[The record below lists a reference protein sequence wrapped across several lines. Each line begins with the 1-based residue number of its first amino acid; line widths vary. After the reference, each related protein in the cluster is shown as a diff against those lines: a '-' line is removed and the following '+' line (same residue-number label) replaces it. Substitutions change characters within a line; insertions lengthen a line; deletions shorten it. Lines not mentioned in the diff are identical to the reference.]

1 MAADPRPVLVAFL
14 GGMGGSPVEEMLA
27 EALRA
32 AALDSLEE
40 ALGTGA
46 FAGALLATDTLDRL
60 GPLPAGVTIDPDRGP
75 FDFGRRLAGLIE
87 QHDIES
93 AVYFGAGS
101 VPLLRGSDFA
111 AIASG
116 LRAASRVVIS
126 NNFYSGD
133 LIAFRPASAL
143 LGVEPPA
150 ADNALPRLLRD
161 QAGLESLPLPRS
173 TATQFNIDSPADL
186 AALALHGGASAEGGQ
201 TRPWRARLGGSA
213 PSGGPRLSCLLSS
226 LDLDVTLY
234 QRCLPLLTDPS
245 AEVLVAGRVG
255 SQVWQ
260 YLERETACRIRVFSE
275 ERGMVAA
282 QRVSAVGGRGS
293 ARSLLAYHLQA
304 VGLARFFEELATLGD
319 AAFID
324 TRVLLA
330 HLGLHPSRADRFLSD
345 LGRAS
350 EIEDPFL
357 RGFTEAAARA
367 AIPVVLGGHS
377 LVSGSLMALIEV
389 AWRAYDRTLR

>member
-1 MAADPRPVLVAFL
+1 MAADPRPVLVTFL
-14 GGMGGSPVEEMLA
+14 GGMGGSPAEEMLA
-27 EALRA
+27 ESLRA

-46 FAGALLATDTLDRL
+46 FAGGLLAADTPDRL
-60 GPLPAGVTIDPDRGP
+60 GRLPPGVTVDPDSGS
-75 FDFGRRLAGLIE
+75 FHFGRRLTELIE
-87 QHDIES
+87 QHHIES
-93 AVYFGAGS
+93 IVYFGAGS

-116 LRAASRVVIS
+116 LGAAPRVVIS

-143 LGVEPPA
+143 LGVEPPPT
-150 ADNALPRLLRD
+150 DNALPRLLRD

-173 TATQFNIDSPADL
+173 AATQFNIDSPADL
-186 AALALHGGASAEGGQ
+186 VALALHGGA
-201 TRPWRARLGGSA
+201 
-213 PSGGPRLSCLLSS
+213 GPRLSCLLSS
-226 LDLDVTLY
+226 LNLDMAPY

-260 YLERETACRIRVFSE
+260 YLERESACRVRVFSE

-282 QRVSAVGGRGS
+282 QRASAGGKRGGV
-293 ARSLLAYHLQA
+293 RSLLAYHLQA
-304 VGLARFFEELATLGD
+304 VGVARFFEELATLGD

-345 LGRAS
+345 LGRAG
-350 EIEDPFL
+350 EIEDTFL
-357 RGFTEAAARA
+357 REFTEAAAGA
-367 AIPVVLGGHS
+367 TIPVVLGGHS

-389 AWRAYDRTLR
+389 AWREHDRALG

>member
-1 MAADPRPVLVAFL
+1 
-14 GGMGGSPVEEMLA
+14 MGGSPVEEMLA

-46 FAGALLATDTLDRL
+46 FAGALLATDTPERP
-60 GPLPAGVTIDPDRGP
+60 GPLPPGVTVDPDRGP
-75 FDFGRRLAGLIE
+75 FHFGQRLAGLIE
-87 QHDIES
+87 QHHIES

-116 LRAASRVVIS
+116 LGAASRVVIS

-201 TRPWRARLGGSA
+201 TAARLGGSA
-213 PSGGPRLSCLLSS
+213 PGGGPRLSCLLSS

-260 YLERETACRIRVFSE
+260 FLERETACRIRVFSE

-282 QRVSAVGGRGS
+282 QRVSADGGRGS

-357 RGFTEAAARA
+357 REFTEGAARA

-389 AWRAYDRTLR
+389 AWREYDRTLR

>member
-1 MAADPRPVLVAFL
+1 MAVDSRPVLVAFL

-46 FAGALLATDTLDRL
+46 FADALLATDTPDRL
-60 GPLPAGVTIDPDRGP
+60 GRLPPGVTVDPDRGS
-75 FDFGRRLAGLIE
+75 FHFGRRLAGLIE
-87 QHDIES
+87 QHHIES
-93 AVYFGAGS
+93 VVYFGAGS

-186 AALALHGGASAEGGQ
+186 AALALHGGA
-201 TRPWRARLGGSA
+201 
-213 PSGGPRLSCLLSS
+213 GPRLSCLLSS
-226 LDLDVTLY
+226 LDLDIAPYRL
-234 QRCLPLLTDPS
+234 CLPLLTDPS
-245 AEVLVAGRVG
+245 AEMLVAGRVG

-260 YLERETACRIRVFSE
+260 YLERETACRVRVFSE

-282 QRVSAVGGRGS
+282 QRVSAGGERGG
-293 ARSLLAYHLQA
+293 ARSLIAYHLQA
-304 VGLARFFEELATLGD
+304 VGLTRFFEELATLGD

-345 LGRAS
+345 LGRAT
-350 EIEDPFL
+350 EIEDTFL
-357 RGFTEAAARA
+357 REFTEAAAKA

-389 AWRAYDRTLR
+389 AWREYDRTLR

>member
-1 MAADPRPVLVAFL
+1 VATDPRPVLVAFL

-46 FAGALLATDTLDRL
+46 FAGALLATDTPDRL
-60 GPLPAGVTIDPDRGP
+60 GPLPPGVTVDPDRGP
-75 FDFGRRLAGLIE
+75 FHFGRRLAGLIE
-87 QHDIES
+87 QHHIES
-93 AVYFGAGS
+93 VVYFGAGS

-116 LRAASRVVIS
+116 LGAASRVVIS
-126 NNFYSGD
+126 NNLYSGD

-161 QAGLESLPLPRS
+161 QAGLESLPLPR
-173 TATQFNIDSPADL
+173 TAATQFNIDSPADL
-186 AALALHGGASAEGGQ
+186 AALALHGGASTEGGSVS
-201 TRPWRARLGGSA
+201 G
-213 PSGGPRLSCLLSS
+213 GGPRLSCLLSS
-226 LDLDVTLY
+226 LDLDMTLY

-260 YLERETACRIRVFSE
+260 YLERETACRIRLFSE

-282 QRVSAVGGRGS
+282 QRVVAGGRPGS

-304 VGLARFFEELATLGD
+304 VGVTRFFEELATLGD

-357 RGFTEAAARA
+357 REFTEAAAKA
-367 AIPVVLGGHS
+367 AIPVMLGGHS

-389 AWRAYDRTLR
+389 AWREYDRTLG

>member
-1 MAADPRPVLVAFL
+1 MALDPRPVLVAFL

-27 EALRA
+27 EALRG

-46 FAGALLATDTLDRL
+46 FAGAFLATDAPDRL
-60 GPLPAGVTIDPDRGP
+60 HRPPAGVTVDADSGP
-75 FDFGRRLAGLIE
+75 FHFGRRLAGVIE
-87 QHDIES
+87 HHHIES
-93 AVYFGAGS
+93 IVYFGAGS

-116 LRAASRVVIS
+116 LGAAKGGVIS

-150 ADNALPRLLRD
+150 SDNALPRLLRD
-161 QAGLESLPLPRS
+161 QAGLESQPLPRS

-186 AALALHGGASAEGGQ
+186 AALALHGG
-201 TRPWRARLGGSA
+201 
-213 PSGGPRLSCLLSS
+213 GGPRLSCLLSS
-226 LDLDVTLY
+226 LELEMPAY
-234 QRCLPLLTDPS
+234 RRCLPLLTDPA

-260 YLERETACRIRVFSE
+260 YLERETACRVRVFSE
-275 ERGMVAA
+275 ERGMMAG
-282 QRVSAVGGRGS
+282 QRALAGVGRG
-293 ARSLLAYHLQA
+293 ARSLLAYHLLA
-304 VGLARFFEELATLGD
+304 VGLPRFFEELATLSD

-345 LGRAS
+345 LGRAD
-350 EIEDPFL
+350 EIEDARL
-357 RGFTEAAARA
+357 RQFTQAAAEA
-367 AIPVVLGGHS
+367 SVPVVLGGHS
-377 LVSGSLMALIEV
+377 LVAGSLMALIEV
-389 AWRAYDRTLR
+389 AWREYDRANSP

>member
-1 MAADPRPVLVAFL
+1 MAEDPRPALVVFL

-27 EALRA
+27 GALRA
-32 AALDSLEE
+32 AAIDSLDE

-46 FAGALLATDTLDRL
+46 FAGAILATDAPDRL
-60 GPLPAGVTIDPDRGP
+60 PAPLPSGVTVDPDRGP
-75 FDFGRRLAGLIE
+75 FQFGRRLAGLIE
-87 QHDIES
+87 QHRIES
-93 AVYFGAGS
+93 VVYFGAGS
-101 VPLLRGSDFA
+101 VPLFRGPDFA

-116 LRAASRVVIS
+116 LGAASRVVIS

-143 LGVEPPA
+143 LEIEPPA

-161 QAGLESLPLPRS
+161 RAGLESQPLPRN
-173 TATQFNIDSPADL
+173 AVTQFNIDSPVDL
-186 AALALHGGASAEGGQ
+186 AALALHGG
-201 TRPWRARLGGSA
+201 
-213 PSGGPRLSCLLSS
+213 SGHRLSCLLGS
-226 LDLDVTLY
+226 LDLDLTLY
-234 QRCLPLLTDPS
+234 RRCFPLLTDPS

-260 YLERETACRIRVFSE
+260 YLERETACRVRVFSE
-275 ERGMVAA
+275 ERGMAA
-282 QRVSAVGGRGS
+282 AGREGGS

-330 HLGLHPSRADRFLSD
+330 HLGLRPSRADRFLSD
-345 LGRAS
+345 LGRPG
-350 EIEDPFL
+350 EIEDAFL
-357 RGFTEAAARA
+357 REFTQAAATA
-367 AIPVVLGGHS
+367 AIPVLLGGHS
-377 LVSGSLMALIEV
+377 LVSGGLMALIEV
-389 AWRAYDRTLR
+389 AWREHDKALGRGAQPR

>member
-1 MAADPRPVLVAFL
+1 VLVAFL

-46 FAGALLATDTLDRL
+46 FAGALLATDTPDRL
-60 GPLPAGVTIDPDRGP
+60 GPLPPGVTVDSDRGP
-75 FDFGRRLAGLIE
+75 FHFGRRLAGLIE
-87 QHDIES
+87 QHHMES
-93 AVYFGAGS
+93 VVYFGAGS

-116 LRAASRVVIS
+116 LEAAARVVIS

-161 QAGLESLPLPRS
+161 QVGLESLPLPRS

-186 AALALHGGASAEGGQ
+186 AALALHGGASAEGGPAL
-201 TRPWRARLGGSA
+201 TRVRLAASG
-213 PSGGPRLSCLLSS
+213 GGPRLSCLLSS
-226 LDLDVTLY
+226 LDLDMTLY

-260 YLERETACRIRVFSE
+260 YLERETACRIRLFSE

-282 QRVSAVGGRGS
+282 QRVAAGGGRSS

-304 VGLARFFEELATLGD
+304 VGVTRFFGELATLGD

-357 RGFTEAAARA
+357 REFTEAAAKA
-367 AIPVVLGGHS
+367 AIPVMLGGHS

-389 AWRAYDRTLR
+389 AWREYDRTLG

>member
-1 MAADPRPVLVAFL
+1 MAVDPQPVLVAFL

-27 EALRA
+27 GALRA

-40 ALGTGA
+40 AWGTGA
-46 FAGALLATDTLDRL
+46 FASALLAADAPDRL
-60 GPLPAGVTIDPDRGP
+60 GRLPAGVTVDPDRGS
-75 FDFGRRLAGLIE
+75 FHFGRRLAGLIE
-87 QHDIES
+87 QHQIES
-93 AVYFGAGS
+93 IVYFGAGS

-116 LRAASRVVIS
+116 LRAASGVVIS
-126 NNFYSGD
+126 NNLYSGD

-150 ADNALPRLLRD
+150 TDNALPRLLRD
-161 QAGLESLPLPRS
+161 QAGLESRPLPRS
-173 TATQFNIDSPADL
+173 AATQFNIDSPADL
-186 AALALHGGASAEGGQ
+186 AALALHGG
-201 TRPWRARLGGSA
+201 T
-213 PSGGPRLSCLLSS
+213 GPRLSCLLSS
-226 LDLDVTLY
+226 LDLDTAPY
-234 QRCLPLLTDPS
+234 RRCLPLLTDQS

-260 YLERETACRIRVFSE
+260 YLERETACRVRVFSE

-282 QRVSAVGGRGS
+282 QGASAGGEGAG

-304 VGLARFFEELATLGD
+304 VGMARFFEEMATLGD

-345 LGRAS
+345 LGRAI
-350 EIEDPFL
+350 EIEDTFL
-357 RGFTEAAARA
+357 REFTEAAARA

-389 AWRAYDRTLR
+389 AWREHDRTLR

>member
-1 MAADPRPVLVAFL
+1 MADARPMLVAFL
-14 GGMGGSPVEEMLA
+14 GGVEGSPVEETLA

-46 FAGALLATDTLDRL
+46 FAGAILATDAPNRL
-60 GPLPAGVTIDPDRGP
+60 GRLPAGVAVDRDSGSYH
-75 FDFGRRLAGLIE
+75 FGRRLAGLIE
-87 QHDIES
+87 RHQIES

-116 LRAASRVVIS
+116 LLSASAVVIS

-143 LGVEPPA
+143 LGVDPPA

-161 QAGLESLPLPRS
+161 RAGLESQPLPRS

-186 AALALHGGASAEGGQ
+186 VALALHSGA
-201 TRPWRARLGGSA
+201 
-213 PSGGPRLSCLLSS
+213 GPRLVRLLSS
-226 LDLDVTLY
+226 LDLDTARY
-234 QRCLPLLTDPS
+234 RRCLPLLTDPL

-260 YLERETACRIRVFSE
+260 YLESETACRVRIVSE
-275 ERGMVAA
+275 ERGMIAA
-282 QRVSAVGGRGS
+282 PRLSAGGERRGV
-293 ARSLLAYHLQA
+293 RSLLAYHLQA
-304 VGLARFFEELATLGD
+304 VGMTRFFEELATLGD

-330 HLGLHPSRADRFLSD
+330 HLGLHPSRTDRFLSD
-345 LGRAS
+345 LGRAG
-350 EIEDPFL
+350 EVEDAFL
-357 RGFTEAAARA
+357 REFTDAAARA
-367 AIPVVLGGHS
+367 AIPVMLGGHS

-389 AWRAYDRTLR
+389 AWREHDRALGESPSVP

>member
-14 GGMGGSPVEEMLA
+14 GGMGGSPMEELLA

-46 FAGALLATDTLDRL
+46 FASAFLATDTPDRL
-60 GPLPAGVTIDPDRGP
+60 GSLPPGVTVDPDRGP
-75 FDFGRRLAGLIE
+75 FHFGRRLAGLIE
-87 QHDIES
+87 QHDMES
-93 AVYFGAGS
+93 VVYFGAGS
-101 VPLLRGSDFA
+101 VPLFRGSDFA

-116 LRAASRVVIS
+116 LGDAPRVVIS
-126 NNFYSGD
+126 NNLYSGD

-150 ADNALPRLLRD
+150 ADNALPLLLRD
-161 QAGLESLPLPRS
+161 QAGLESQSLPRS

-186 AALALHGGASAEGGQ
+186 AALALYGGAPTE
-201 TRPWRARLGGSA
+201 GGSA
-213 PSGGPRLSCLLSS
+213 SGGGPRLSSLLSS
-226 LDLDVTLY
+226 LDLDMTPY
-234 QRCLPLLTDPS
+234 RRCLPLLTDPL

-260 YLERETACRIRVFSE
+260 YLESETACRVRVFSE

-282 QRVSAVGGRGS
+282 QRVSAGGGRGGP
-293 ARSLLAYHLQA
+293 RSLLAYHLQA
-304 VGLARFFEELATLGD
+304 VGLARFFQELATLGD

-357 RGFTEAAARA
+357 RRFTEAAAKA
-367 AIPVVLGGHS
+367 TIPVVLGGHS

-389 AWRAYDRTLR
+389 AWREHDRTLS

>member
-1 MAADPRPVLVAFL
+1 MPVDPRPVLVAFL
-14 GGMGGSPVEEMLA
+14 GGMGGSPAEEMLV

-46 FAGALLATDTLDRL
+46 FADAFLATDTPDRL
-60 GPLPAGVTIDPDRGP
+60 GRLPAGVTVDPDRGP
-75 FDFGRRLAGLIE
+75 FHFGRRLAGLIKRHE
-87 QHDIES
+87 IES
-93 AVYFGAGS
+93 VVYFGAGS

-116 LRAASRVVIS
+116 LGAAARVVIS
-126 NNFYSGD
+126 NNLYSGD

-161 QAGLESLPLPRS
+161 QAGLESQPLPRS

-186 AALALHGGASAEGGQ
+186 VALALHGG
-201 TRPWRARLGGSA
+201 
-213 PSGGPRLSCLLSS
+213 GGPRLSCLLSN
-226 LDLDVTLY
+226 LDLDLALY
-234 QRCLPLLTDPS
+234 RRCLPLLTDPS

-260 YLERETACRIRVFSE
+260 YLERETACRVRVFSE
-275 ERGMVAA
+275 ERGMVAG
-282 QRVSAVGGRGS
+282 QRVSAGGGRGG

-304 VGLARFFEELATLGD
+304 VGVTRFFEELATLGD

-345 LGRAS
+345 LGRAG
-350 EIEDPFL
+350 EIEEPFL
-357 RGFTEAAARA
+357 REFTEAAAKA
-367 AIPVVLGGHS
+367 AIPVLLGGHS
-377 LVSGSLMALIEV
+377 LVSGSLMAIIEV
-389 AWRAYDRTLR
+389 AWREYDRTLG

>member
-1 MAADPRPVLVAFL
+1 MAADSRPVLVAFL

-27 EALRA
+27 EALRE

-46 FAGALLATDTLDRL
+46 FAGAILATDAPERLDRV
-60 GPLPAGVTIDPDRGP
+60 PPGVTVDPDSDSFHLGE
-75 FDFGRRLAGLIE
+75 RLARLIE
-87 QHDIES
+87 HHEMES
-93 AVYFGAGS
+93 VVYFGAGS

-143 LGVEPPA
+143 LGVEPPTT
-150 ADNALPRLLRD
+150 DNALPRLLRD
-161 QAGLESLPLPRS
+161 RAGLESLPLPRS
-173 TATQFNIDSPADL
+173 TAMQFNIDSPTDL
-186 AALALHGGASAEGGQ
+186 AALALHGGA
-201 TRPWRARLGGSA
+201 
-213 PSGGPRLSCLLSS
+213 GPRLSCLLSS
-226 LDLDVTLY
+226 RDLDTAPY
-234 QRCLPLLTDPS
+234 RRCLPLLTDPL

-260 YLERETACRIRVFSE
+260 YLESETACRIRIFSE

-282 QRVSAVGGRGS
+282 QRVSAGGGRRG

-304 VGLARFFEELATLGD
+304 VGVTRFFEELATLGD

-330 HLGLHPSRADRFLSD
+330 HLGLQPSRADRFLSD

-350 EIEDPFL
+350 EIEDAFL
-357 RGFTEAAARA
+357 REFTEGAAKA

-389 AWRAYDRTLR
+389 AWREHDRALNPPVP

>member
-1 MAADPRPVLVAFL
+1 
-14 GGMGGSPVEEMLA
+14 MGGSPAEEMLA

-40 ALGTGA
+40 ALATGA
-46 FAGALLATDTLDRL
+46 FADAFLATDGPDRL
-60 GPLPAGVTIDPDRGP
+60 SRLPAGVTVDPDRGT
-75 FDFGRRLAGLIE
+75 FHFGRRLAGLIE
-87 QHDIES
+87 QHHIES
-93 AVYFGAGS
+93 IVYFGAGS

-116 LRAASRVVIS
+116 LAAATGVVIS

-133 LIAFRPASAL
+133 LIAFRPASTL

-150 ADNALPRLLRD
+150 SDNALPRLLRD
-161 QAGLESLPLPRS
+161 QAGLESQPLPRS

-186 AALALHGGASAEGGQ
+186 AALALHDG
-201 TRPWRARLGGSA
+201 
-213 PSGGPRLSCLLSS
+213 GGPRLSCLLGS
-226 LDLDVTLY
+226 LELEMPAY
-234 QRCLPLLTDPS
+234 RRCLSLLTDPA

-260 YLERETACRIRVFSE
+260 YLERETACRVRVFSE
-275 ERGMVAA
+275 ERGMMAG
-282 QRVSAVGGRGS
+282 QRALGGVGRG
-293 ARSLLAYHLQA
+293 ARSLLAYHLLA
-304 VGLARFFEELATLGD
+304 VGLPRFFEELATLSD

-345 LGRAS
+345 LGRDG
-350 EIEDPFL
+350 EIEDAFL
-357 RGFTEAAARA
+357 REFTQAAAEA
-367 AIPVVLGGHS
+367 TIPVVLGGHS
-377 LVSGSLMALIEV
+377 LVAGSLMALIEV
-389 AWRAYDRTLR
+389 AWREYDRANSP

>member
-1 MAADPRPVLVAFL
+1 VALDLRPVLVAFL
-14 GGMGGSPVEEMLA
+14 GGMGGSPAEEMLA

-46 FAGALLATDTLDRL
+46 FAGAFLATDGPDRL
-60 GPLPAGVTIDPDRGP
+60 SRLPAGVTVDADCGA
-75 FDFGRRLAGLIE
+75 FHFGRRLAGLIE
-87 QHDIES
+87 QHHIES
-93 AVYFGAGS
+93 IVYFGAGS

-116 LRAASRVVIS
+116 LGAATGVVIS

-186 AALALHGGASAEGGQ
+186 VPLALHGGA
-201 TRPWRARLGGSA
+201 
-213 PSGGPRLSCLLSS
+213 GPRLSCLLSS
-226 LDLDVTLY
+226 LNLDMAPY
-234 QRCLPLLTDPS
+234 RRCLPLLTDPS

-260 YLERETACRIRVFSE
+260 YLERESACRVRFFSE
-275 ERGMVAA
+275 ARGMVAG
-282 QRVSAVGGRGS
+282 QRWSAGGV
-293 ARSLLAYHLQA
+293 RSLFAYHLQA
-304 VGLARFFEELATLGD
+304 VGVARFFEELATLGD

-350 EIEDPFL
+350 EIEDAFL
-357 RGFTEAAARA
+357 REFTEAAARA
-367 AIPVVLGGHS
+367 TIPVMLGGHS

-389 AWRAYDRTLR
+389 AWREYDRTLG

>member
-40 ALGTGA
+40 ALGTGG
-46 FAGALLATDTLDRL
+46 FASAILATDAPERLDRV
-60 GPLPAGVTIDPDRGP
+60 PPGVAVDPDSGS
-75 FDFGRRLAGLIE
+75 FHLGERLARLIE
-87 QHDIES
+87 HYEMES
-93 AVYFGAGS
+93 VVYFGAGS

-143 LGVEPPA
+143 LGVEPPTT
-150 ADNALPRLLRD
+150 DNALPRLLRD
-161 QAGLESLPLPRS
+161 RAGLESLPLPRS

-186 AALALHGGASAEGGQ
+186 AALALHGG
-201 TRPWRARLGGSA
+201 T
-213 PSGGPRLSCLLSS
+213 GPRLSCVLSS
-226 LDLDVTLY
+226 LDLDTAPY
-234 QRCLPLLTDPS
+234 RRCLPLLTDPL

-260 YLERETACRIRVFSE
+260 YLETETACRVRVFSE

-282 QRVSAVGGRGS
+282 QRASASGERRG
-293 ARSLLAYHLQA
+293 ARSILAYHLQA
-304 VGLARFFEELATLGD
+304 VGVTRFFEQLATLGD

-350 EIEDPFL
+350 EIEDAFL
-357 RGFTEAAARA
+357 REFTEGAARA

-389 AWRAYDRTLR
+389 AWREHDRALNPPVP

>member
-1 MAADPRPVLVAFL
+1 MAADPRPMLVTFL
-14 GGMGGSPVEEMLA
+14 GGMGGSPAEEMLA
-27 EALRA
+27 ESLRA

-46 FAGALLATDTLDRL
+46 FAGGLLAADTPDRL
-60 GPLPAGVTIDPDRGP
+60 GRLPPGVTLDPDSGS
-75 FDFGRRLAGLIE
+75 FHFGRRLAGLIE
-87 QHDIES
+87 QHHIES
-93 AVYFGAGS
+93 IVYFGAGS

-116 LRAASRVVIS
+116 LGAAPRVVIS

-143 LGVEPPA
+143 LGVEPPPT
-150 ADNALPRLLRD
+150 DNALPRLLRD

-173 TATQFNIDSPADL
+173 AATQFNIDSPADL
-186 AALALHGGASAEGGQ
+186 APLALHGSA
-201 TRPWRARLGGSA
+201 
-213 PSGGPRLSCLLSS
+213 GPRLSCLLSS
-226 LDLDVTLY
+226 LNLDMAPY
-234 QRCLPLLTDPS
+234 RRCLPLLTDPS

-260 YLERETACRIRVFSE
+260 YLERESACRVRVFSE

-282 QRVSAVGGRGS
+282 QRASAGGKRGGV
-293 ARSLLAYHLQA
+293 RSLLAYHLQA
-304 VGLARFFEELATLGD
+304 VGMARFFEELATLGD

-350 EIEDPFL
+350 EIEDAFL
-357 RGFTEAAARA
+357 REFTEAAARA

-389 AWRAYDRTLR
+389 AWREHDRALG

>member
-1 MAADPRPVLVAFL
+1 MMAADPQPVLVAFL
-14 GGMGGSPVEEMLA
+14 GGMGGSPAEEMLA
-27 EALRA
+27 EALRS

-46 FAGALLATDTLDRL
+46 FAGALLATDAPDRL
-60 GPLPAGVTIDPDRGP
+60 GRLPHGVAIDPDRVP
-75 FDFGRRLAGLIE
+75 FHFGRRLAGLIE
-87 QHDIES
+87 QHDMES
-93 AVYFGAGS
+93 VVYFGAGS

-116 LRAASRVVIS
+116 LGAAARVVIS
-126 NNFYSGD
+126 NNLYSGD

-173 TATQFNIDSPADL
+173 AATQFNIDSPADL
-186 AALALHGGASAEGGQ
+186 VALALHGGA
-201 TRPWRARLGGSA
+201 
-213 PSGGPRLSCLLSS
+213 GPRLSSLLGS
-226 LDLDVTLY
+226 LDLDVALY

-245 AEVLVAGRVG
+245 TEVLVAGRVG

-260 YLERETACRIRVFSE
+260 YLERETACRVRVFSE
-275 ERGMVAA
+275 ERGLVAA
-282 QRVSAVGGRGS
+282 QRASAGGERGG

-304 VGLARFFEELATLGD
+304 VGVARFFEELVTLGD

-330 HLGLHPSRADRFLSD
+330 HLGLQPSRADRFLSD

-357 RGFTEAAARA
+357 RDFTEAAARA
-367 AIPVVLGGHS
+367 AIPVLLGGHS

-389 AWRAYDRTLR
+389 AWREHDRTLR

>member
-1 MAADPRPVLVAFL
+1 MAVDSRPVLVAFL
-14 GGMGGSPVEEMLA
+14 GGIGGSPVEEMLA

-46 FAGALLATDTLDRL
+46 FADALLATDTPDRL
-60 GPLPAGVTIDPDRGP
+60 GRLPPGDTVDPDRGS
-75 FDFGRRLAGLIE
+75 FHLGRRLAGLIE
-87 QHDIES
+87 QHHIES
-93 AVYFGAGS
+93 VVYFGAGS

-186 AALALHGGASAEGGQ
+186 AALALHGGA
-201 TRPWRARLGGSA
+201 
-213 PSGGPRLSCLLSS
+213 GPRLSCLLSS
-226 LDLDVTLY
+226 LDLDIAPYRL
-234 QRCLPLLTDPS
+234 CLPLLTDPS
-245 AEVLVAGRVG
+245 AEMLVAGRVG

-260 YLERETACRIRVFSE
+260 YLERETACRVRVFSE

-282 QRVSAVGGRGS
+282 QRVSAGGERGG
-293 ARSLLAYHLQA
+293 ARSLIAYHLQA
-304 VGLARFFEELATLGD
+304 VGVTRFFEELATLGD

-345 LGRAS
+345 LGRAT
-350 EIEDPFL
+350 EIEDTFL
-357 RGFTEAAARA
+357 REFTEAAAKA

-389 AWRAYDRTLR
+389 AWREYDRTLR

>member
-46 FAGALLATDTLDRL
+46 FAGAFLATDAPERL
-60 GPLPAGVTIDPDRGP
+60 GRLPPGVTVDPDSGS
-75 FDFGRRLAGLIE
+75 FHFGRRLAGLIE
-87 QHDIES
+87 QHEMES
-93 AVYFGAGS
+93 VVYFGAGS

-143 LGVEPPA
+143 LGVEPPT

-186 AALALHGGASAEGGQ
+186 AALALHGGA
-201 TRPWRARLGGSA
+201 
-213 PSGGPRLSCLLSS
+213 GPRLSCLLSS
-226 LDLDVTLY
+226 LDLDTAPY

-260 YLERETACRIRVFSE
+260 YLESETACRVRVFSE

-282 QRVSAVGGRGS
+282 QRASAGGGRGG

-304 VGLARFFEELATLGD
+304 VGVTRFFEELATLGD

-350 EIEDPFL
+350 EIEDAFL
-357 RGFTEAAARA
+357 REFTEAAAQ
-367 AIPVVLGGHS
+367 GGHPRGAGRP
-377 LVSGSLMALIEV
+377 LPGLRQPHGPHRGRLERARQDAEIESPPV
-389 AWRAYDRTLR
+389 P

>member
-1 MAADPRPVLVAFL
+1 MAVDQRPVLVAFL

-46 FAGALLATDTLDRL
+46 FAGALLATDTPDRL
-60 GPLPAGVTIDPDRGP
+60 GRLPPGVTVDPDCGS
-75 FDFGRRLAGLIE
+75 FHFGRRLAGLIE
-87 QHDIES
+87 QHHTES

-116 LRAASRVVIS
+116 LGAAPRVVIS

-186 AALALHGGASAEGGQ
+186 AALALHGGTSAEGG
-201 TRPWRARLGGSA
+201 SA
-213 PSGGPRLSCLLSS
+213 SGGGPRLSCLLSS
-226 LDLDVTLY
+226 LDLDMAPY
-234 QRCLPLLTDPS
+234 RRCLPLLTDPS

-260 YLERETACRIRVFSE
+260 YLERETACRVRVFSE

-282 QRVSAVGGRGS
+282 QRASAGGKRGG

-304 VGLARFFEELATLGD
+304 VGVTRFFEELATLGD

-350 EIEDPFL
+350 EIEDHFL
-357 RGFTEAAARA
+357 REFTEAAART
-367 AIPVVLGGHS
+367 AIPIALGGHS
-377 LVSGSLMALIEV
+377 LVSGSLMALIEA
-389 AWRAYDRTLR
+389 AWREYDRTLR

>member
-1 MAADPRPVLVAFL
+1 M
-14 GGMGGSPVEEMLA
+14 E
-27 EALRA
+27 
-32 AALDSLEE
+32 
-40 ALGTGA
+40 
-46 FAGALLATDTLDRL
+46 
-60 GPLPAGVTIDPDRGP
+60 PA
-75 FDFGRRLAGLIE
+75 
-87 QHDIES
+87 
-93 AVYFGAGS
+93 
-101 VPLLRGSDFA
+101 
-111 AIASG
+111 
-116 LRAASRVVIS
+116 
-126 NNFYSGD
+126 
-133 LIAFRPASAL
+133 
-143 LGVEPPA
+143 A

-186 AALALHGGASAEGGQ
+186 AALALHGGASAV
-201 TRPWRARLGGSA
+201 GGSA
-213 PSGGPRLSCLLSS
+213 SGGGPRLSCLLGS
-226 LDLDVTLY
+226 LDLDVTPY

-282 QRVSAVGGRGS
+282 QRVSAAGGRGS

-330 HLGLHPSRADRFLSD
+330 HLGFHPSRADRFLSD

-350 EIEDPFL
+350 EIEDTFL
-357 RGFTEAAARA
+357 RGFTEAAAGA
-367 AIPVVLGGHS
+367 TIPATLGGHS

-389 AWRAYDRTLR
+389 AWREYDRTLR

>member
-1 MAADPRPVLVAFL
+1 MAADPRPVLVTFL
-14 GGMGGSPVEEMLA
+14 GGMGGSPAEELLA

-32 AALDSLEE
+32 AAIDSLEE

-46 FAGALLATDTLDRL
+46 FASAFLATDDPSRL
-60 GPLPAGVTIDPDRGP
+60 GPLPPGVTVDPDRGP
-75 FDFGRRLAGLIE
+75 FHFGRRLAGLIE
-87 QHDIES
+87 QHDVES
-93 AVYFGAGS
+93 VVYFGAGS
-101 VPLLRGSDFA
+101 VPLLRGPDFA

-116 LRAASRVVIS
+116 LSAATRVVIS
-126 NNFYSGD
+126 NNLYSGD

-143 LGVEPPA
+143 LGLEPPA

-161 QAGLESLPLPRS
+161 QAGLESQPLPRT

-186 AALALHGGASAEGGQ
+186 AALALYGGA
-201 TRPWRARLGGSA
+201 PARLS
-213 PSGGPRLSCLLSS
+213 SLLSS
-226 LDLDVTLY
+226 LDLDTALY
-234 QRCLPLLTDPS
+234 RRCLPLLTDQS

-260 YLERETACRIRVFSE
+260 YLESETACRIRVFSE
-275 ERGMVAA
+275 ERGMMAA
-282 QRVSAVGGRGS
+282 QRVSPGGGPE
-293 ARSLLAYHLQA
+293 APRSLLAYHLQA
-304 VGLARFFEELATLGD
+304 VGLARFFAELATLGD

-345 LGRAS
+345 LGRVS

-377 LVSGSLMALIEV
+377 LVSGSLMALIEL
-389 AWRAYDRTLR
+389 AWREHDRTLP

>member
-60 GPLPAGVTIDPDRGP
+60 GHLPPGVTVDPDRGP
-75 FDFGRRLAGLIE
+75 FHFGRRLAGLIE

-93 AVYFGAGS
+93 VVYFGAGS

-116 LRAASRVVIS
+116 LGAASRVVIS

-186 AALALHGGASAEGGQ
+186 AALALHGGASADGG
-201 TRPWRARLGGSA
+201 PASG
-213 PSGGPRLSCLLSS
+213 GGPRLSCLLSS

>member
-60 GPLPAGVTIDPDRGP
+60 GHLPPGVTVDPDRGP
-75 FDFGRRLAGLIE
+75 FHFGRRLAGLIE

-116 LRAASRVVIS
+116 LGAASRVVIS

-201 TRPWRARLGGSA
+201 TAARLGRSA

-282 QRVSAVGGRGS
+282 QRVSAGGGRGS

-357 RGFTEAAARA
+357 RGFTEAAARS
-367 AIPVVLGGHS
+367 AIPVLLGGHS

-389 AWRAYDRTLR
+389 AWREHDRTLR

>member
-14 GGMGGSPVEEMLA
+14 GGVGGSPVEEMLA

-46 FAGALLATDTLDRL
+46 FAGAFLAADAPDRL
-60 GPLPAGVTIDPDRGP
+60 GRLPAGVTVDPDHGS
-75 FDFGRRLAGLIE
+75 FHFGRRLAGLIE
-87 QHDIES
+87 RHHIES
-93 AVYFGAGS
+93 VVYFGAGS

-116 LRAASRVVIS
+116 LGAALRVVIS
-126 NNFYSGD
+126 NNFFSGD

-173 TATQFNIDSPADL
+173 AATQFNIDSPADL
-186 AALALHGGASAEGGQ
+186 AALALHSGA
-201 TRPWRARLGGSA
+201 
-213 PSGGPRLSCLLSS
+213 GPRLSCFLSS
-226 LDLDVTLY
+226 LDLDMAPY
-234 QRCLPLLTDPS
+234 QRCLALLTDPL

-255 SQVWQ
+255 GQVWQ
-260 YLERETACRIRVFSE
+260 YLERETACRVRVFSE

-282 QRVSAVGGRGS
+282 QRVSAGGGRGG
-293 ARSLLAYHLQA
+293 AQSLLAYHLQA
-304 VGLARFFEELATLGD
+304 VGVARFLEELATLGD

-350 EIEDPFL
+350 GDRRPL
-357 RGFTEAAARA
+357 LAR
-367 AIPVVLGGHS
+367 VHGSGRHGGHPRPAGRP
-377 LVSGSLMALIEV
+377 LPGLREPHGPHRGRLE
-389 AWRAYDRTLR
+389 RAR